1 MTQDASPMGLA
12 LRLPMG
18 TLRWPHLQ
26 RLAERWL
33 RRWGFA
39 LSGLALGLWGVWLSH
54 TEVNEG
60 HAKAQQAVAG
70 LRQQMATLPG
80 VLSAKPGKPLSFV
93 EQKMLASLPG
103 AIRQEHIWGDVQQAL
118 TQHGLQL
125 LSLRPLPPTGADP
138 RHGGL
143 SSHAMAIQLRG
154 RFEDWTRMWAA
165 CALTGPLCAMDRIS
179 VVATAKPA
187 EVQIDAVLRV
197 WMRPVELG
205 VPEEPAQAGW
215 LASAPMENRPAL
227 HRRGA
232 LFAMAQAVPAA
243 GDAARLLA
251 STDLKPSNAPG
262 SGSGNGGAFALAAL
276 PEDPHHWPLDR
287 VRLVGLWRQGTERQA
302 ILSAGPHWTKVS
314 KGQRVTLEGHRVVAI
329 TDEGLSLRRAQEPL
343 VGLHWDSKTGD
354 SKTGD
359 GKK

>member
-1 MTQDASPMGLA
+1 MGLA

-54 TEVNEG
+54 AEVNEG
-60 HAKAQQAVAG
+60 HAKAVQAVAG
-70 LRQQMATLPG
+70 LRQQLATLPG

-143 SSHAMAIQLRG
+143 SSHTMAIQLRG

-187 EVQIDAVLRV
+187 EVQIDVVLRI

-205 VPEEPAQAGW
+205 VPEFMCQHGFHLTGVELLEQGVEKHHPFLFAK
-215 LASAPMENRPAL
+215 ASEKCIRVGRAAAAVHHKKTVRLETGAL
-227 HRRGA
+227 HQ
-232 LFAMAQAVPAA
+232 LVDTFFQFSVFQ
-243 GDAARLLA
+243 RLELVEQGH
-251 STDLKPSNAPG
+251 DEIG
-262 SGSGNGGAFALAAL
+262 R
-276 PEDPHHWPLDR
+276 DPHHKQ
-287 VRLVGLWRQGTERQA
+287 LVCHQQCPRPKPPQA
-302 ILSAGPHWTKVS
+302 A
-314 KGQRVTLEGHRVVAI
+314 A
-329 TDEGLSLRRAQEPL
+329 
-343 VGLHWDSKTGD
+343 
-354 SKTGD
+354 
-359 GKK
+359 